1 MKKLGIYI
9 VATASCFFS
18 SCLDTEL
25 YTTIPVDDF
34 FKTEADAQAYLNGV
48 YGGFRDRS
56 ARCYI
61 PAGEYAYQMLNEVAG
76 ANLIFGPGAQKG
88 DQLMMEKACS
98 MARRVFKQSSLH

>member
-9 VATASCFFS
+9 IAAASCLFS
-18 SCLDTEL
+18 SYLDTEL

-34 FKTEADAQAYLNGV
+34 FKTESDAQAYLNGV

-61 PAGEYAYQMLNEVAG
+61 PAGEYAYHAGQRFGGAG
-76 ANLIFGPGAQKG
+76 AYAGCL
-88 DQLMMEKACS
+88 
-98 MARRVFKQSSLH
+98 R

>member
-25 YTTIPVDDF
+25 YTTIPVDVF

-48 YGGFRDRS
+48 YGDFEIGVPVVTFLLES
-56 ARCYI
+56 TPIRC
-61 PAGEYAYQMLNEVAG
+61 
-76 ANLIFGPGAQKG
+76 
-88 DQLMMEKACS
+88 
-98 MARRVFKQSSLH
+98 

>member
-34 FKTEADAQAYLNGV
+34 LRLK
-48 YGGFRDRS
+48 R
-56 ARCYI
+56 
-61 PAGEYAYQMLNEVAG
+61 ML
-76 ANLIFGPGAQKG
+76 K
-88 DQLMMEKACS
+88 
-98 MARRVFKQSSLH
+98 HT

>member
-76 ANLIFGPGAQKG
+76 ANLIFGRSWCQRSKPQEPSAGI
-88 DQLMMEKACS
+88 
-98 MARRVFKQSSLH
+98 ARRGCRQSG

>member
-56 ARCYI
+56 AVVTFLLESMPIRC
-61 PAGEYAYQMLNEVAG
+61 
-76 ANLIFGPGAQKG
+76 
-88 DQLMMEKACS
+88 
-98 MARRVFKQSSLH
+98 